1 MDITVRKNDN
11 FVVICD
17 KIILK
22 NPFSFPPIQIA
33 GEDRL
38 DLLIMKKKSFFKNF
52 SKLFFECSY
61 V

>member
-17 KIILK
+17 KKILK
-22 NPFSFPPIQIA
+22 NPFFFLPIQTA

-38 DLLIMKKKSFFKNF
+38 DLLIMKKI
-52 SKLFFECSY
+52 KLF
-61 V
+61 